1 MLRIGLARGL
11 LALLLVLPG
20 ISHALGL
27 GDVHLNSPL
36 NAPLD
41 AEIELVNATPED
53 LATLDAKLASKET
66 FARYGLDWP
75 QFMSSVTVTR
85 DRSAS
90 GTQVLRIKSTE
101 TVTEPFLTLLIEASW
116 ARGRLVREYTVL
128 LDPPVFAPNSVAA
141 APQTMPAVGGAT
153 TSGQISRPAQTE
165 TQAAQPVAAGGGDSY
180 EVQRGDSL
188 SAIARRL
195 SASTGVRTDQAMVAI
210 YRGNS
215 GAFEGDMN
223 KLRAGAVL
231 RMPGSDE
238 IAAVS
243 PSEASGEVRRLAG
256 SWSASSGTAGGGRL
270 RLVPP
275 SESASSPG
283 ATAGNAAEVEALQ
296 GRVNELEGQLTESKR
311 MLELRN
317 TELADL
323 QAKLAA
329 SQQRPAPTAQ
339 TPAAQPPAAEQPV
352 PPVTAAPETTTPE
365 AAAPTPEPAQP
376 PAAEPPAAT
385 TTPEQQP
392 SATATGEEEPSLI
405 AKLLDNWMLIAGAL
419 VLLILGVVFA
429 KSRGKRKVAEFDDNL
444 GRLAEQGEDRLA
456 QPMDSLSD
464 TGRMR
469 APNMGSIPDD
479 ILVEESGTHRALQ
492 ETQDIPLAPTVRT
505 DETISSETAVNLDQ
519 GDPLAEADFHMAYG
533 LYDQAADLVRIAI
546 QREPDRR
553 DLKLKLLE
561 VFFVWGNKEQFLTS
575 ARELSDSRSESGVG
589 EWEKIVIMGKQIAPE
604 DPMFSDGAGGGG
616 GAVGVDLNLD
626 AGGSGRVDFDP
637 FDVSARMDVTGG
649 GNADPVDLD
658 LSSALRDPDATGEG
672 LALPPRDSG
681 GQTTREMTVKMTQA
695 GSEAPTVEQPAL
707 RPLDEHTIREKV
719 EGAMRRKLSS
729 DQTAELALDDLGLEL
744 GSLEQTDSQIGLKP
758 VTGVPRGPGADA
770 PTMVAGL
777 DENSQRLLA
786 AAAARH
792 GGGNAEDS
800 QLTEHGASGTW
811 FLTERELGG
820 DVDLTK
826 GRSIDPAS
834 TASMSKLQIPEEG
847 FDISSTSRLAAIDR
861 NNLDFPV
868 ESTAHQP
875 AMRSKVDLDL
885 GNGFEMPGS
894 STEELAVPDLEP
906 VTLSEVG
913 TKLDLARAY
922 VDMGDPDG
930 ARNILNEVLSEGS
943 ASQKQEAQR
952 LLESL
957 PG

>member
-1 MLRIGLARGL
+1 MRNGLARVL
-11 LALLLVLPG
+11 LAVLLLPG

-27 GDVHLNSPL
+27 GDIRLNSPL

-53 LATLDAKLASKET
+53 LATLEAKLASKDT

-75 QFMSSVTVTR
+75 PFMASVTVTR
-85 DRSAS
+85 DRAAN
-90 GTQVLRIKSTE
+90 GANILRIRSAE
-101 TVTEPFLTLLIEASW
+101 TVTEPFLTLLIETTW

-128 LDPPVFAPNSVAA
+128 LDPPVFAPNSVAQAPVA
-141 APQTMPAVGGAT
+141 APTQNASES
-153 TSGQISRPAQTE
+153 SGQITRPAPQQSAPTP
-165 TQAAQPVAAGGGDSY
+165 APAPYIPAGGGDSY

-195 SASTGVRTDQAMVAI
+195 SASVGASTQQLMVSI
-210 YRGNS
+210 YRANS
-215 GAFEGDMN
+215 GAFDGDMN
-223 KLRAGAVL
+223 RLRAGAVL
-231 RMPGSDE
+231 RVPSGE
-238 IAAVS
+238 EVAAIS
-243 PSEASGEVRRLAG
+243 PAEASSEVRNAIG
-256 SWSASSGTAGGGRL
+256 SWAASSGAGAGRL
-270 RLVPP
+270 RLVAP
-275 SESASSPG
+275 SDSAS
-283 ATAGNAAEVEALQ
+283 TAGTSGADPAEVSALRN
-296 GRVNELEGQLTESKR
+296 RVNELEGQLNESKR
-311 MLELRN
+311 LLELRN

-329 SQQRPAPTAQ
+329 SQQAA
-339 TPAAQPPAAEQPV
+339 TPAQPTPDVATPEVTPPAETAE
-352 PPVTAAPETTTPE
+352 TAETAGTETTPPETETE
-365 AAAPTPEPAQP
+365 AAQEPTPEPAPVQ
-376 PAAEPPAAT
+376 
-385 TTPEQQP
+385 QQP
-392 SATATGEEEPSLI
+392 APQAEEPVPGPSI
-405 AKLLDNWMLIAGAL
+405 IDTLLDYKWALAGIALLGLIG
-419 VLLILGVVFA
+419 LIV
-429 KSRGKRKVAEFDDNL
+429 KSRSKRKSAEFDDNL
-444 GRLAEQGEDRLA
+444 GRLAEQGGDLLSE
-456 QPMDSLSD
+456 PVDSLSD

-469 APNMGSIPDD
+469 APAAETVPDD

-546 QREPDRR
+546 QREPQRR

-561 VFFVWGNKEQFLTS
+561 VFFVWGNKEQFLAT
-575 ARELSDSRSESGVG
+575 ANELAESRAGADPG

-604 DPMFSDGAGGGG
+604 DPMFSESGAG

-626 AGGSGRVDFDP
+626 GGGAGGVDFDP
-637 FDVSARMDVTGG
+637 FDVSSRLDVTGG
-649 GNADPVDLD
+649 GTPDPVDLD
-658 LSSALRDPDATGEG
+658 LSNAMRDPDATGEG
-672 LALPPRDSG
+672 LALPDRDS
-681 GQTTREMTVKMTQA
+681 GQTTREMTVKMTPA

-707 RPLDEHTIREKV
+707 RPLDEPTIREKV

-729 DQTAELALDDLGLEL
+729 EQTAELALDDLGLDL

-758 VTGVPRGPGADA
+758 IQGPGNSGPDANA

-777 DENSQRLLA
+777 DENSQRLLR

-792 GGGNAEDS
+792 VGNGDDS
-800 QLTEHGASGTW
+800 QIAEHGASGTW
-811 FLTERELGG
+811 FLTEKELGG
-820 DVDLTK
+820 DMDLTK
-826 GRSIDPAS
+826 GRAIDPGS
-834 TASMSKLQIPEEG
+834 TASLAKFEMPDEG
-847 FDISSTSRLAAIDR
+847 FDISSTSRLAAIDSS
-861 NNLDFPV
+861 NVDFPV
-868 ESTAHQP
+868 EPTQQQP
-875 AMRSKVDLDL
+875 SMNHGVDLDL
-885 GNGFEMPGS
+885 GAASGKYDMPGS
-894 STEELAVPDLEP
+894 ATEELAVPDLEP

-952 LLESL
+952 LIESL

>member
-1 MLRIGLARGL
+1 MMRIGLARVL
-11 LALLLVLPG
+11 LALLLLPG

-27 GDVHLNSPL
+27 GDVRLNSPL

-41 AEIELVNATPED
+41 AEIELVNATDED

-75 QFMSSVTVTR
+75 PFMASVTVTR
-85 DRSAS
+85 DRAPN
-90 GTQVLRIKSTE
+90 GTHILRIKSAE
-101 TVTEPFLTLLIEASW
+101 TVTEPFLTLLIEATW

-141 APQTMPAVGGAT
+141 APVAPPAAAESQS
-153 TSGQISRPAQTE
+153 SGQITRPE
-165 TQAAQPVAAGGGDSY
+165 PVQSEPAPVPTMPAGGGDSY

-195 SASTGVRTDQAMVAI
+195 SASAGAATSQLMVSI

-215 GAFEGDMN
+215 GAFDGDMN
-223 KLRAGAVL
+223 RLRAGAVL
-231 RMPGSDE
+231 RIPSSEE

-243 PSEASGEVRRLAG
+243 PAEASEEVRRVAG
-256 SWSASSGTAGGGRL
+256 SWAASAGAGSGRL
-270 RLVPP
+270 RLVAPTD
-275 SESASSPG
+275 S
-283 ATAGNAAEVEALQ
+283 ATAPGTSGADSAEVDALRN
-296 GRVNELEGQLTESKR
+296 RVSELEGQLSDSKR
-311 MLELRN
+311 LLELRN

-329 SQQRPAPTAQ
+329 SQQPPAVQPAPAQPEVETPAVTPPTTAQ
-339 TPAAQPPAAEQPV
+339 Q
-352 PPVTAAPETTTPE
+352 PETTTPPE
-365 AAAPTPEPAQP
+365 SAVAPEPTPEPAQAP
-376 PAAEPPAAT
+376 QPKPKRTVAEEPAA
-385 TTPEQQP
+385 
-392 SATATGEEEPSLI
+392 GPSLVDTI
-405 AKLLDNWMLIAGAL
+405 LEYWWALAAL
-419 VLLILGVVFA
+419 VVLGLVAVVA
-429 KSRGKRKVAEFDDNL
+429 KSRTKRKSAEFDANL
-444 GRLAEQGEDRLA
+444 GRLAEQSEDRLSHPA
-456 QPMDSLSD
+456 GSISD

-469 APNMGSIPDD
+469 GPASTVPDD

-492 ETQDIPLAPTVRT
+492 ETQDIPLAPSMRT
-505 DETISSETAVNLDQ
+505 DDTMSSETAVNLDQ

-546 QREPDRR
+546 QREPARR

-561 VFFVWGNKEQFLTS
+561 VFFVWGNKEQFLTM
-575 ARELSDSRSESGVG
+575 ARELADSRGGSEPG
-589 EWEKIVIMGKQIAPE
+589 EWEKINIMGRQIAPE
-604 DPMFSDGAGGGG
+604 DSMFSDGTSGG

-626 AGGSGRVDFDP
+626 GGGAGGVDFDP
-637 FDVSARMDVTGG
+637 FDVSSRLDVTG
-649 GNADPVDLD
+649 ASTAEPVDLD
-658 LSSALRDPDATGEG
+658 LSNGLRDPDATGEG
-672 LALPPRDSG
+672 LTLPDRNSS
-681 GQTTREMTVKMTQA
+681 GQTTREMTVKMTPS

-707 RPLDEHTIREKV
+707 RPLDEPTIREKV
-719 EGAMRRKLSS
+719 EGAMRRKLST
-729 DQTAELALDDLGLEL
+729 DQTAELALDDLGLDL

-758 VTGVPRGPGADA
+758 IQGPDSNA

-777 DENSQRLLA
+777 DENSQNLLR

-792 GGGNAEDS
+792 MGNGDDS
-800 QLTEHGASGTW
+800 QISEHGASGTW
-811 FLTERELGG
+811 FLTEKELGG
-820 DVDLTK
+820 DMDLTK
-826 GRSIDPAS
+826 GRAIDPGS
-834 TASMSKLQIPEEG
+834 TASMAKFEMPDEG

-861 NNLDFPV
+861 SNLDFPI
-868 ESTAHQP
+868 ESTGKQP
-875 AMRSKVDLDL
+875 MMSRGVDLDL
-885 GNGFEMPGS
+885 GAASGKYDLPGS
-894 STEELAVPDLEP
+894 ATEELAVPDLEP

-952 LLESL
+952 LIESL